1 MLVHVEGTH
10 GPMARLLYGV
20 LLTRRGRLTAV
31 TNARVRGRHARHTAG
46 TESVIVCFAGDE
58 EMGTADCWLIGKAG
72 LPKGNSVQSIFL
84 KETRGKATIAC
95 RDGWASR
102 LLKMAATDVLFP
114 TSRKQPCTLACTLR
128 LASFAAGCYCFHKV
142 LACFK
147 NFPGA

>member
-84 KETRGKATIAC
+84 KETRGKEANAC
-95 RDGWASR
+95 
-102 LLKMAATDVLFP
+102 
-114 TSRKQPCTLACTLR
+114 
-128 LASFAAGCYCFHKV
+128 
-142 LACFK
+142 
-147 NFPGA
+147 PGGRQQVAENGGNGRAVPNVS